1 MSVAQADRP
10 HSFSPVWKG
19 KGPSFRSPSR
29 QPGGR
34 FSANSS
40 RLPSQGCERLCP
52 ENLKHPWYL
61 RGHRINPTLSLPLG
75 MEEDHVSGHQ
85 VDSLEESISAY
96 SSNLLSSG
104 HQAQKHRSRLRLDQI
119 AWKNDLQPN
128 SSNPPSPGNL
138 RREGPGMSTMP
149 SKNLKTNLYSTPL
162 PTN

>member
-1 MSVAQADRP
+1 MEGEGNGCLVSVAQADRP

-19 KGPSFRSPSR
+19 KDQVSGRRVDSLEADF
-29 QPGGR
+29 QPIQ
-34 FSANSS
+34 A
-40 RLPSQGCERLCP
+40 GCQVRDVSDYAR

-119 AWKNDLQPN
+119 A
-128 SSNPPSPGNL
+128 
-138 RREGPGMSTMP
+138 
-149 SKNLKTNLYSTPL
+149 
-162 PTN
+162 